1 MKRYRVKY
9 KLTKEGKQIIKNTLI
24 ILIIIIV
31 VFAITDLLKK
41 SDDDFIESCTQAG
54 YSIEHCIKNK

>member
-9 KLTKEGKQIIKNTLI
+9 KLSKEGKQIIKNTLI

-31 VFAITDLLKK
+31 VFTVADLLRK
-41 SDDDFIESCTQAG
+41 SDDDFIASCTKAG
-54 YSIEHCIKNK
+54 YNIEHCIKNK

>member
-31 VFAITDLLKK
+31 VFAITIIFLL
-41 SDDDFIESCTQAG
+41 
-54 YSIEHCIKNK
+54 IKIL